1 MCVTGRLVGSS
12 SRKRIPKVKASSS
25 FSSPTSEIICRCM
38 ARYSNF
44 PSLVD
49 INGGGATSMEGPR
62 DATRDEGENSG
73 LPRGGEILI
82 LQGFFTTTLCD
93 NVTIQF
99 NMDTIPIVE

>member
-1 MCVTGRLVGSS
+1 
-12 SRKRIPKVKASSS
+12 
-25 FSSPTSEIICRCM
+25 
-38 ARYSNF
+38 
-44 PSLVD
+44 
-49 INGGGATSMEGPR
+49 MEGPR